1 MQLRVMTWN
10 VHGFRAGTKP
20 IAEAV
25 RAEAPDVI
33 ILNET
38 GYLGFRLR
46 RFARRV
52 GMEGS
57 SGATLR
63 WRIPNAVLVK
73 PPWRVV
79 RGQVAVFPRTGRAL
93 RRGAVL
99 AQLGRTGQRVW
110 VVGVH
115 LGLSGPER
123 LRHVRT
129 LTDLLAGRDPAILG
143 GDLNE
148 DASGEAATWISGRYW
163 DVASEVSDGAT
174 FPAREPRARIDYL
187 FVSEGIAV
195 ERAGN
200 GGQERYVSLSDHLP
214 VLADLRLGE
223 GERVR

>member
-1 MQLRVMTWN
+1 MRLRVMTWN
-10 VHGFRAGTKP
+10 VHGFRAGTTP
-20 IAEAV
+20 IADAV
-25 RAEAPDVI
+25 RAEEPDVL

-63 WRIPNAVLVK
+63 WRIPNAVVVK

-79 RGQVAVFPRTGRAL
+79 RGQVAVLPRTGRTL
-93 RRGAVL
+93 RRGAVM
-99 AQLGRTGQRVW
+99 AQLGRTGQRLW

-115 LGLSGPER
+115 LGLSGAER
-123 LRHVRT
+123 VKHVRV
-129 LTDLLAGRDPAILG
+129 LTDLLAGRDPTILG

-148 DASGEAATWISGRYW
+148 DAGGGAATWIAGRYW
-163 DVASEVSDGAT
+163 DVASESPDGAT

-187 FVSEGIAV
+187 FVSEGITV
-195 ERAGN
+195 ERAGTGN
-200 GGQERYVSLSDHLP
+200 RERYVPLSDHLP
-214 VLADLRLGE
+214 VIADLRVGE
-223 GERVR
+223 G

>member
-1 MQLRVMTWN
+1 MRLRVMTWN
-10 VHGFRAGTKP
+10 VHGFRAGTRA

-25 RAEAPDVI
+25 RAEEPDVI
-33 ILNET
+33 LLNET

-73 PPWRVV
+73 PPWRVI
-79 RGQVAVFPRTGRAL
+79 RGQVALLPRKGRTL

-99 AQLGRTGQRVW
+99 AQLGRTGQRLW

-115 LGLSGPER
+115 LGLSGQER
-123 LRHVRT
+123 LSHAHA
-129 LTDLLAGRDPAILG
+129 LTDLLAGRDPTIVG

-148 DASGEAATWISGRYW
+148 DATGGAATWIGGRYW
-163 DVASEVSDGAT
+163 DVAAEAPDGAT

-187 FVSEGIAV
+187 FVSEGISV
-195 ERAGN
+195 ERAWN
-200 GGQERYVSLSDHLP
+200 GARERYVRLSDHLP
-214 VLADLRLGE
+214 VVADLRLG
-223 GERVR
+223 GG

>member
-20 IAEAV
+20 IADAV
-25 RAEAPDVI
+25 RAEEPDVL

-63 WRIPNAVLVK
+63 WRIPNAVLAK

-79 RGQVAVFPRTGRAL
+79 RGQVAVLPRTGHTL
-93 RRGAVL
+93 RRGVVM
-99 AQLGRTGQRVW
+99 AQLGRTGQRLW

-123 LRHVRT
+123 VKHVRV
-129 LTDLLAGRDPAILG
+129 LTDLLAGRDPTVLG

-148 DASGEAATWISGRYW
+148 DQAGAAASWIAERYW
-163 DVASEVSDGAT
+163 DVASEAPDGAT

-187 FVSEGIAV
+187 FVSEGVAA
-195 ERAGN
+195 ERVWN
-200 GGQERYVSLSDHLP
+200 GGAERYVQLSDHLP
-214 VLADLRLGE
+214 VVADLRLA
-223 GERVR
+223 

>member
-20 IAEAV
+20 IADAV
-25 RAEAPDVI
+25 RSEAPDVI

-79 RGQVAVFPRTGRAL
+79 RGQVAVLPRTGRAL
-93 RRGAVL
+93 RRGVVM
-99 AQLGRTGQRVW
+99 AQLGRTGERLW
-110 VVGVH
+110 VVAVH

-123 LRHVRT
+123 LKHVRV
-129 LTDLLAGRDPAILG
+129 LTDLLAGRDPAIVG

-148 DASGEAATWISGRYW
+148 DNAGAAATWISGRYW
-163 DVASEVSDGAT
+163 DVASEASDGAT

-195 ERAGN
+195 DCAGTGN
-200 GGQERYVSLSDHLP
+200 RERYVSLSDHLP
-214 VLADLRLGE
+214 VIADVRVGE
-223 GERVR
+223 G